1 MSEET
6 TIYPISGVDNKG
18 RKFTEDSAPYKREIA
33 QFPELTREAAMG
45 NVIMRSN
52 RGEYDAEL
60 DGIKAEVPVEA
71 TPESS
76 ESANEE
82 VLEPTSDVP
91 ESPEAVGEGDKTE

>member
-60 DGIKAEVPVEA
+60 EAEAKAPVED

-91 ESPEAVGEGDKTE
+91 ESPEAVGEGEKIE